1 MIFFITRK
9 NKHHS
14 LKLELK
20 TIINKNKIYPF
31 EVLNARAKKKKKEK
45 KKENAANRS
54 RTFAKMKDVER
65 GK

>member
-1 MIFFITRK
+1 MIFFITQK

-31 EVLNARAKKKKKEK
+31 EVLNARAKKKKKE
-45 KKENAANRS
+45 NATNRS
-54 RTFAKMKDVER
+54 RTFAKMKDIER